1 MEYMKIINFEENK
14 IILAE
19 EEKFVVNNLTPV
31 GFRELTKNNFV
42 FLFLANQDF
51 DDKVMYLQ
59 LFFAASNQFEYDALK
74 KHPNYIKNY
83 KDNKESLD
91 MYKQMIS
98 GMKQENLFV
107 TDFFMRRNQE
117 YPFYYN
123 SCAYRAIDDVN
134 LKKLN
139 LFIPRNTFIKIKCL
153 LENYNIR
160 SSLLPTALMY
170 KLNIQNVKF
179 ALIEKI
185 KNFGSIMIN
194 EDGKE
199 YIDTVY
205 GIRADGKVINVI
217 YRSKR
222 KPNHLPLNVID
233 EETFSKYKNDY
244 YLEYFFPFEDKLYI
258 IYPEENDDKLILI
271 LNKDQIKST
280 NFINQYNTIFKEETK

>member
-1 MEYMKIINFEENK
+1 MKIINFEENK

-83 KDNKESLD
+83 KDNKESSD
-91 MYKQMIS
+91 MYKQMIA
-98 GMKQENLFV
+98 GMKQDNLFV
-107 TDFFMRRNQE
+107 TDFIMNRNQD

-123 SCAYRAIDDVN
+123 SYAYRAIDDVN

-139 LFIPRNTFIKIKCL
+139 LFIPRNTFIKIKCM

-160 SSLLPTALMY
+160 SSLLPTSLMY
-170 KLNIQNVKF
+170 KLNIQNVRF
-179 ALIEKI
+179 ALVEKI
-185 KNFGSIMIN
+185 KNFGSIMVN
-194 EDGKE
+194 DGGKE
-199 YIDTVY
+199 YIDTHY
-205 GIRADGKVINVI
+205 GIKAENKVYEVN

-222 KPNHLPLNVID
+222 KSNQLPLNVLD
-233 EETFSKYKNDY
+233 NETFSKCKDDY
-244 YLEYFFPFEDKLYI
+244 YLEYFFLFEDKLYI
-258 IYPEENDDKLILI
+258 VYPEKENDKIILI
-271 LNKDQIKST
+271 LNKDQINST